1 MSYVNSV
8 TVHPNS
14 ATITKGKWYYGAWA
28 SISSNS
34 PECAEVEWYSDSPSI
49 ASVNKT
55 TGYIYGVS
63 TGTTRIYAEATD
75 GSGKKD
81 YITVTVI
88 PPISVT
94 GVSVCPTSLTMN
106 VGDIDYLCET
116 VYPSNATNKTVTWCS
131 SDESIAEVNTYTGSV
146 LAKKAGVATITVCT
160 VDGEYSASC
169 TVTVLIDTVTIQ
181 KDGAFN
187 KVVFNKSGK
196 VWRCI
201 NHDMIYNES
210 NRNNSILIQRSNHNF
225 YTYYDEDD
233 VSNWNTNPK
242 EYTDDEIKLLYAIDP
257 YGVADYVR
265 RYAEKEYIGLRAE
278 LQYKDRVF
286 ELLFNKEPRY
296 FVQLPNGKWDVTENK
311 NDLNNVISE
320 SESYFGMHQSF
331 DFLRVLVNA
340 IDFATA
346 VLCTIISN
354 DAAGSILEVGGT
366 LLKVGILY
374 HNEEYQMAFE
384 EIVSFA
390 EDLMLNPVDELIESV
405 FDVLS
410 VFTSFNELIES
421 LETKPRYYCDILDY
435 CISKVDYNV
444 LLELE
449 NGEKMKLKDIKES
462 VA

>member
-8 TVHPNS
+8 TVYPS
-14 ATITKGKWYYGAWA
+14 QATVTKGQWYYGAWA
-28 SISSNS
+28 SISSDC
-34 PECAEVEWYSDSPSI
+34 PECAEVEWYSNSPSI

-63 TGTTRIYAEATD
+63 TGKTRIYAIAKD
-75 GSGKKD
+75 DDSKKD
-81 YITVTVI
+81 YIEVTVTAPV
-88 PPISVT
+88 SVT
-94 GVSVCPTSLTMN
+94 GVSVCPTNLTMN

-116 VYPSNATNKTVTWCS
+116 VYPSNATNKAVTWCS
-131 SDESIAEVNTYTGSV
+131 SDESIAEVNTYNGSV
-146 LAKKAGVATITVCT
+146 LAKKAGVVTITACT

-169 TVTVLIDTVTIQ
+169 TVTVFIDTVTIK
-181 KDGAFN
+181 KDGLFN
-187 KVVFNKSGK
+187 KVVFSKSGK

-201 NHDMIYNES
+201 NYDMIYNEDNS
-210 NRNNSILIQRSNHNF
+210 NNSILIQRSNHNF
-225 YTYYDEDD
+225 YTYYDENDMLN
-233 VSNWNTNPK
+233 SNTTPK
-242 EYTDDEIKLLYAIDP
+242 EYTNDEIKLLYAIDP

-265 RYAEKEYIGLRAE
+265 RYAEKEYIGLRAS
-278 LQYKDRVF
+278 LQYKDGVF
-286 ELLFNKEPRY
+286 KLLFNKEPRY

-311 NDLNNVISE
+311 SDINNVISE
-320 SESYFGMHQSF
+320 SESYFGMHQSY

-346 VLCTIISN
+346 VLCTIIPN
-354 DAAGSILEVGGT
+354 DATDTIIEVGGT

-384 EIVSFA
+384 EVVSLA
-390 EDLMLNPVDELIESV
+390 GNLLPDTKEKLIESV

-435 CISKVDYNV
+435 CINKVDYNV
-444 LLELE
+444 ILELE